1 MELQGLM
8 YALNIHRMN
17 ITIVFNFHVKHKAK
31 DSGFKRHK
39 FKPYE
44 PFIVEM
50 INTLNFHWNT
60 KFLYASVWRF
70 ISQPDAKDG
79 LAEIIPIIEK
89 IFVPNDLSTFKL

>member
-50 INTLNFHWNT
+50 INTLNFH
-60 KFLYASVWRF
+60 
-70 ISQPDAKDG
+70 
-79 LAEIIPIIEK
+79 
-89 IFVPNDLSTFKL
+89 